1 MTYLLLKW
9 LHLIGASV
17 LLGTGTGIA
26 FFAWFG
32 YRQAVRLGDLGLLR
46 GILRLTVTADF
57 VFTASAVVVQPFTG
71 LALWRLA
78 GGGWDSHWLRA
89 VLALYLGIGACWLP
103 VVLLQLRLRD
113 LALAAPSTG
122 GLGARF
128 HALFRRWFLLGLP
141 AFAGVLA
148 LYALMLWRW

>member
-9 LHLIGASV
+9 LHLLGASA
-17 LLGTGTGIA
+17 LLGTGAGIA

-32 YRQAVRLGDLGLLR
+32 YRQAMRLGDLGLLR

-57 VFTASAVVVQPFTG
+57 VFTASAVVVQPLTG

-78 GGGWDSHWLRA
+78 GGGWDSHWLWT

-113 LALAAPSTG
+113 LALAAPATG
-122 GLGARF
+122 RLGAHF